1 MKKIFAFL
9 LTFSIFI
16 VPVAAQAKKTKKP
29 VKAKPTPTVAVS
41 QSPKTTTAPATQQQ
55 GIEIPFVNKVLANG
69 FEVIVLPDN
78 SIPLVTVEIAVRN
91 GSFTE
96 TPELNGL
103 SHLYE
108 HMFFKPNSAR
118 LVAQCEM
125 ALKQGPLNAYGQQ
138 VCANPLKLK
147 SQIGDVSYL
156 NEIDQVGLVNNAET
170 HEEVVNYYFTTTRP
184 HLATSM
190 RFIRDSIRFPMF
202 DEEDFAKEREVV
214 IAELDR
220 HESQPGLYLEN
231 TMMDKLFYKYPSRK
245 KPGGTRATV
254 SAATTEKMRLIQSRY
269 YVPNNSALIVTGDVD
284 PNKVF
289 QLAEQLFGDWQ
300 RAADPFKQFPM
311 VTHPPLQKS
320 EGVIVEQPVSNI
332 IMQIGWHG
340 PSIGVDDKSTY
351 AADVFSYIVQQP
363 NSRFQRMLIDSKLA
377 TVATVHYY
385 TQRNVGPIRM
395 TMVSSPDKAKQALKT
410 LYAEIDK
417 FTDPNYFT
425 DEELENAKTLLEA
438 EDLFR
443 REKLSEYSHTIS
455 FWWSS
460 TGIDY
465 YRGYQKNLRAITRED
480 INRYI
485 KTYIQNKPRIGVA
498 LISSELQQEAK
509 LTPNDLIGAK

>member
-1 MKKIFAFL
+1 VKKIFALL
-9 LTFSIFI
+9 LTCLLV
-16 VPVAAQAKKTKKP
+16 VPVTAEVKKSGLTKPNISAAQQT
-29 VKAKPTPTVAVS
+29 
-41 QSPKTTTAPATQQQ
+41 QQ
-55 GIEIPFVNKVLANG
+55 GIEIPFVNKVLPNG
-69 FEVIVLPDN
+69 FEIIVLPDN

-118 LVAQCEM
+118 LLVQCET
-125 ALKQGPLNAYGQQ
+125 ALKQGPLSAFGQR
-138 VCANPLKLK
+138 VCAAPLKLK
-147 SQIGDVSYL
+147 PQIGDVSYL
-156 NEIDQVGLVNNAET
+156 NEIDQIGIVNNAET

-190 RFIRDSIRFPMF
+190 RFIRDSIRFPVF
-202 DEEDFAKEREVV
+202 DEEDFAGERDVV
-214 IAELDR
+214 LAELTR

-231 TMMDKLFYKYPSRK
+231 TMMDKLFYQYPSRK

-254 SAATTEKMRLIQSRY
+254 AAATTEQMRLIQSRY

-284 PNKVF
+284 PQRVF

-300 RAADPFKQFPM
+300 KTADPFKQFPM
-311 VTHPPLQKS
+311 VEHPPLPKS
-320 EGVIVEQPVSNI
+320 EGVIVEQPVSNVLL
-332 IMQIGWHG
+332 QIGWHG

-351 AADVFSYIVQQP
+351 AADVFSYIVEQAD
-363 NSRFQRMLIDSKLA
+363 SRLQRVLVDSKLA
-377 TVATVHYY
+377 TLVNVHYY
-385 TQRNVGPIRM
+385 TQRNVGPIRI
-395 TMVSSPDKAKQALKT
+395 TMVTSPDKAKQALKT

-417 FTDPNYFT
+417 FTDPTYFT
-425 DEELENAKTLLEA
+425 DAELENAKTLLEA

-443 REKLSEYSHTIS
+443 REKLSEYSHTLS

-460 TGIDY
+460 TGVEY
-465 YRGYQKNLRAITRED
+465 YRGYHKNLRAITRAD

-485 KTYIQNKPRIGVA
+485 QTYIQNKPRIGVA

-509 LTPNDLIGAK
+509 LTPGDLTGVK